1 MLSVFPKT
9 LRRAAMTKLLFI
21 SYLSTYIYFH
31 RYCTSDSHLI
41 ASLSRDRHMRRVT
54 VTSSRDHR
62 RAPQGLGREKG
73 KVLKSVNFGPLAIAR
88 SLRNLFASDYT
99 NQ

>member
-54 VTSSRDHR
+54 VTSSRDHGEPPGT
-62 RAPQGLGREKG
+62 RARKG
-73 KVLKSVNFGPLAIAR
+73 KSPEVSVGELWSPGDSALTEEYIR
-88 SLRNLFASDYT
+88 L
-99 NQ
+99 